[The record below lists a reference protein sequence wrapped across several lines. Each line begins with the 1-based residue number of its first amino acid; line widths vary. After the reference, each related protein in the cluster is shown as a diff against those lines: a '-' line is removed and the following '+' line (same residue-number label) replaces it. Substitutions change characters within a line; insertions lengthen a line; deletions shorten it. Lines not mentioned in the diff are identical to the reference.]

1 MKAKLPFIMSAAQK
15 KAMNEE
21 INRQIL
27 ERDKTFSMDFDST
40 VLYVLHT
47 TFGFGKKRLRRFWE
61 AFIKDHDELRRYYE
75 MDSEDNAWLCRRKLK
90 EIGVDVEAWYEEL
103 DNK

>member
-40 VLYVLHT
+40 VLYVLHI

-61 AFIKDHDELRRYYE
+61 AFINNHDELRQYYE
-75 MDSEDNAWLCRRKLK
+75 MDSEDNAWLCRKKLK

>member
-27 ERDKTFSMDFDST
+27 ERDTTFSMDFDST
-40 VLYVLHT
+40 VLYVLHI
-47 TFGFGKKRLRRFWE
+47 TFGFGKNRLRRFWE
-61 AFIKDHDELRRYYE
+61 AFIKNHDELRQYYE

-90 EIGVDVEAWYEEL
+90 EIGVDIEAWYKEL
-103 DNK
+103 DNN

>member
-1 MKAKLPFIMSAAQK
+1 MKAKLPFIMSTAQK
-15 KAMNEE
+15 KAMNDE

-27 ERDKTFSMDFDST
+27 ERDNLYSMDFDST
-40 VLYVLHT
+40 VLYVLHR

-61 AFIKDHDELRRYYE
+61 AFIANHDELRKYYQ

-90 EIGVDVEAWYEEL
+90 EIGVDVEAWYKEF
-103 DNK
+103 DSK